1 MAQTAPA
8 NNDLVIVRNLK
19 KYFPIRR
26 GVLQR
31 KVGDVKAVD
40 GVSFTIK
47 KGETLGLVG
56 ESGCGKSTTGKAI
69 LQLDRPTS
77 GEVIF
82 GDRDLTKMKGE
93 KLPPFFLLLQ
103 HLF

>member
-1 MAQTAPA
+1 MQD
-8 NNDLVIVRNLK
+8 NDLLIVRNLK

-26 GVLQR
+26 GVFQR

-82 GDRDLTKMKGE
+82 GDRDLV
-93 KLPPFFLLLQ
+93 KL
-103 HLF
+103 